1 MAEAPLSI
9 KAMKEKIQEAGLPT
23 ADLLERAQLEE
34 RYAAAVARLA
44 EAARIQAERAEGPA
58 AQAATPNRTSP
69 PPTRVTP
76 GAAAEGVTFPTPGND
91 GVAGCCSKLT
101 FVKTGKF
108 PQWGD
113 PDGGPN
119 DKNQGR
125 ANLKVLVEAF
135 GGTLR
140 TAVSGRTDIMIVGK
154 EPGEVSVG
162 KAIWNEKCKFM
173 SLEDLLEGLRKGDVL
188 ERAKAW
194 EDFNYEGEWSGPWKR
209 KRPDEDLALERK
221 RKAKVGTIDGLLQE
235 LGTMVSADADAT
247 AKVKKIRAELE
258 RVADDNYSDDEAPA
272 GGGLS
277 DFQRCVLDHF
287 EKHELET
294 EGINVTHVATG
305 LGANSAQVQE
315 AVTFLLE
322 KGYINTTKPNH
333 YRVDV

>member
-44 EAARIQAERAEGPA
+44 EAARIQAERAERPA

-76 GAAAEGVTFPTPGND
+76 GAAAEGITFPTPSND
-91 GVAGCCSKLT
+91 GVADCCSELT
-101 FVKTGKF
+101 IVKSGKF

-113 PDGGPN
+113 PDGPN
-119 DKNQGR
+119 EKNQGR
-125 ANLKVLVEAF
+125 DKLKALVEVF
-135 GGTLR
+135 GGTFR
-140 TAVSGRTDIMIVGK
+140 TAVSGKTDIMIVGK
-154 EPGEVSVG
+154 EPGEVSVA
-162 KAIWNEKCKFM
+162 KATWTDRCKFM
-173 SLEDLLEGLRKGDVL
+173 SLEDFLEGLRQGDVL

-209 KRPDEDLALERK
+209 KRTDEDLTRERK
-221 RKAKVGTIDGLLQE
+221 RKAKLKTIDGLVQE
-235 LGTMVSADADAT
+235 LGTIVGADAAAT

-258 RVADDNYSDDEAPA
+258 RVADDDYSDDEAPA
-272 GGGLS
+272 GSLS
-277 DFQRCVLDHF
+277 DFQQRVLDYF
-287 EKHELET
+287 EQHELET
-294 EGINVTHVATG
+294 EGINVTRVATG
-305 LGANSAQVQE
+305 LGANSAEVQE

-322 KGYINTTKPNH
+322 KAYINTTKPNH